1 MNQKALIIF
10 SGAVVGLL
18 GVVLVVLGNPA
29 NMGFC
34 IACFLR
40 DIAGGLGLHRAGV
53 VQYLRPEILGLVL
66 GAFLAA
72 AYKRD
77 FRAMGGSNPLTRF
90 VLAFFAMLGMLIFLG
105 CPLRAILRLAG
116 GDLNALAGLA
126 GLVAGVA
133 AGIFFLQKGFTLGRA
148 VVQNKPNGYIFP
160 VIVLVVLA
168 LLLVKPA
175 FIFFSENGPG
185 AMHAPLAV
193 SLAAGLLV
201 GILAQRSRLCM
212 VGGVRDFI
220 LFRDFY
226 LLYGFLAILATAL
239 AGNLIAGDFNP
250 GFASQPIAHSE
261 TLWNFLGMTLGGFAS
276 VLLGGCPLRQ
286 LVSAAEGNMD
296 SAITVTGL
304 LAGAAFAHNFGLAAS
319 PKGVPAAGQVALF
332 IGFAAVL
339 AIAIIN
345 SKLIFKQEVV
355 ADGRS
360 QGCARSPLS

>member
-1 MNQKALIIF
+1 MNQKALIILA
-10 SGAVVGLL
+10 GAVVGLL
-18 GVVLVVLGNPA
+18 GVILMVLGNPA
-29 NMGFC
+29 NMGLC

-40 DIAGGLGLHRAGV
+40 DIAGGLGLHQSGV

-72 AYKRD
+72 AFKKD
-77 FRAMGGSNPLTRF
+77 FRATGGSNTLLRF
-90 VLAFFAMLGMLIFLG
+90 ILAFFAMVGMLIFLG

-148 VVQNKPNGYIFP
+148 VVQNKSNGYIFP
-160 VIVLVVLA
+160 VIILVVLV
-168 LLLVKPA
+168 LLLLKPA

-185 AMHAPLAV
+185 SMHAPLAV

-201 GILAQRSRLCM
+201 GVLAQRSRLCL

-220 LFRDFY
+220 IFRDTY
-226 LLYGFLAILATAL
+226 LLYGFLVILVVAL
-239 AGNLIAGDFNP
+239 AGNLILGNFNP
-250 GFASQPIAHSE
+250 GFANQPIAHSA

-296 SAITVTGL
+296 SAITVAGL
-304 LAGAAFAHNFGLAAS
+304 IAGAALAHNFGLAAS
-319 PKGVPAAGQVALF
+319 PNGVPAAGQVALF
-332 IGFAAVL
+332 IGFAVVL
-339 AIAIIN
+339 SIAIIN
-345 SKLIFKQEVV
+345 SKLLFKKQEVV
-355 ADGRS
+355 TGGRS
-360 QGCARSPLS
+360 QGC